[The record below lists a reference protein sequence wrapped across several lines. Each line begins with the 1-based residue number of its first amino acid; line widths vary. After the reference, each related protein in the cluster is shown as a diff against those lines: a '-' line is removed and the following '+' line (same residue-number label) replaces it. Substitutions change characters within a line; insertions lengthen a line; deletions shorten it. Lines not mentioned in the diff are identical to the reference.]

1 MSRLEVFEKLQE
13 IFMDLLDDEE
23 FQLSE
28 DISMDTLKDWDSL
41 MHITLISS
49 IEDEFSLHIPSDDI
63 PKLKRVEMLIDVVLR
78 EMRQR

>member
-1 MSRLEVFEKLQE
+1 
-13 IFMDLLDDEE
+13 
-23 FQLSE
+23 
-28 DISMDTLKDWDSL
+28 

-63 PKLKRVEMLIDVVLR
+63 PNLKRVEMLIDVVLR